1 MIFKLNFELYTKFIF
16 INLKKGVGNLSFN
29 FIKDKNKKIHFI
41 GIGGISMSGLA
52 AVLLNNGFK
61 VSGSDFKDSPILDKL
76 KTLGAEV
83 YIGHKRE
90 NIKDADLVVYTAAI
104 PSDNLELLEAQEKN
118 ITLMDRAEFLGQ
130 IMKGHKYNV
139 AITGT
144 HGKTTCTSMLS
155 HITLAGDLDP
165 TILVGGEL
173 DAIGG
178 NFRIGKSDYFL
189 VEACE
194 YKRSFLKFFPYVGI
208 ILNIDADHLDCY
220 KDIDEIADTFLKFS
234 KLIPND
240 GYLVGCIDDFRVK
253 EILSKA
259 NCNTISYGFSDNADV
274 TAKNITFNK
283 NGCATFDVYKGN
295 KNLFTLT
302 LNVPGK
308 HNILNALASTCVSL
322 IFDISADSIIDGL
335 SKCKGAHKRFEYKG
349 ELNGV
354 TVIDD
359 YAHHPTEIQ
368 ATLSTAKQIDH
379 NKTYCIFQPHTYT
392 RTKALFTEF
401 TECFNDVDELILM
414 DIYAAREKNTGL
426 VSSDELGDALRKKGI
441 KCTNVHSHDEALNY
455 VKSKLTDGD
464 LLLTVGAGDVV
475 IVGEKYLES

>member
-1 MIFKLNFELYTKFIF
+1 M
-16 INLKKGVGNLSFN
+16 SFN
-29 FIKDKNKKIHFI
+29 FIKDKDKKIHFI

-52 AVLLNNGFK
+52 AVLLNSGFK
-61 VSGSDFKDSPILDKL
+61 VSGSDFKDSPIVEKL
-76 KTLGAEV
+76 KASGAEI

-90 NIKDADLVVYTAAI
+90 NIKNVDLVVYTAAI
-104 PSDNLELLEAQEKN
+104 PSDNPELLEAQEKN
-118 ITLMDRAEFLGQ
+118 IALMDRAEFLGE

-139 AITGT
+139 AVSGT

-155 HITLAGDLDP
+155 HVTLAGNLDP

-173 DAIGG
+173 DVIGG
-178 NFRIGKSDYFL
+178 NFRIGNSEYFL
-189 VEACE
+189 TEACE
-194 YKRSFLKFFPYVGI
+194 YKRSFLKFFPYVGV

-220 KDIDEIADTFLKFS
+220 KDIDEIADTFFKFS
-234 KLIPND
+234 KLIPED
-240 GYLVGCIDDFRVK
+240 GYLVGYSDDFRVK

-259 NCNTISYGFSDNADV
+259 DCNTLSYGFDETADV
-274 TAKNITFNK
+274 IAKNIIFNK
-283 NGCATFDVYKGN
+283 DGCATFDVYKDN
-295 KNLFTLT
+295 KNLFSLT
-302 LNVPGK
+302 LGIPGK
-308 HNILNALASTCVSL
+308 HSILNALASICVSL
-322 IFDISADSIIDGL
+322 IFNISNDNIIEGL

-359 YAHHPTEIQ
+359 YAHHPTEIK
-368 ATLSTAKQIDH
+368 ATLSTAKQINH

-392 RTKALFTEF
+392 RTKSLFDEF
-401 TECFNDVDELILM
+401 TECFNDTDELILM

-426 VSSDELGDALRKKGI
+426 VSSDELGDAIRSKGI

-455 VKSKLTDGD
+455 VKSKLTSGD

-475 IVGEKYLES
+475 IVGEKYLEV

>member
-1 MIFKLNFELYTKFIF
+1 M
-16 INLKKGVGNLSFN
+16 SFD
-29 FIKDKNKKIHFI
+29 FIKDKDKKIHFI

-52 AVLLNNGFK
+52 AVLLNSGFK
-61 VSGSDFKDSPILDKL
+61 VSGSDFKNSPIVEKL
-76 KTLGAEV
+76 KASGAEI

-90 NIKDADLVVYTAAI
+90 NIKNVDLVVYTAAI
-104 PSDNLELLEAQEKN
+104 PSDNPELLESEEKN
-118 ITLMDRAEFLGQ
+118 ISLMDRAEFLGE

-139 AITGT
+139 AISGT

-155 HITLAGDLDP
+155 HVTLAGNLDP

-173 DAIGG
+173 DIIGG
-178 NFRIGKSDYFL
+178 NFRIGNSEYFL
-189 VEACE
+189 TEACE

-234 KLIPND
+234 KLIPDD
-240 GYLVGCIDDFRVK
+240 GYLVGYSDDFRVK

-259 NCNTISYGFSDNADV
+259 TCNTLSYGFDETANV
-274 TAKNITFNK
+274 TAKNIVFNK
-283 NGCATFDVYKGN
+283 DGCATFDVYKDN
-295 KNLFTLT
+295 KNLFSLTLT
-302 LNVPGK
+302 VPGK
-308 HNILNALASTCVSL
+308 HSILNALASICVSL
-322 IFDISADSIIDGL
+322 IFNISSDNIIEGL

-349 ELNGV
+349 ELNGI

-359 YAHHPTEIQ
+359 YAHHPTEIK

-392 RTKALFTEF
+392 RTKALFDEF
-401 TECFNDVDELILM
+401 TECFSDTDELILM

-426 VSSDELGDALRKKGI
+426 VSSDELGDAIRNKGI
-441 KCTNVHSHDEALNY
+441 KCTNVHSHDEALAY
-455 VKSKLTDGD
+455 VKSNLTSGD

-475 IVGEKYLES
+475 IVGEKYLEA

>member
-1 MIFKLNFELYTKFIF
+1 
-16 INLKKGVGNLSFN
+16 LSFN
-29 FIKDKNKKIHFI
+29 FIKDKDKKIHFI

-52 AVLLNNGFK
+52 AVLLNSGFK
-61 VSGSDFKDSPILDKL
+61 VSGSDFKDSPIIDKL
-76 KTLGAEV
+76 RISGAEI

-90 NIKDADLVVYTAAI
+90 NIKDVDLVVYTAAI
-104 PSDNLELLEAQEKN
+104 PSDNPELLEATEKN
-118 ITLMDRAEFLGQ
+118 ILLMDRAEFLGQ

-139 AITGT
+139 AVSGT

-178 NFRIGKSDYFL
+178 NFRIGNSEYFL
-189 VEACE
+189 TEACE

-220 KDIDEIADTFLKFS
+220 KDIDEIADTFLQFS
-234 KLIPND
+234 KLIPDD
-240 GYLVGCIDDFRVK
+240 GYLVGYCDDFRVK
-253 EILSKA
+253 EVLLKA
-259 NCNTISYGFSDNADV
+259 NCNTLSYGLTDNADV
-274 TAKNITFNK
+274 TAKNIVFNK
-283 NGCATFDVYKGN
+283 NGCATFDVYKDN
-295 KNLFTLT
+295 KCLFDLT

-308 HNILNALASTCVSL
+308 HNILNALASICVSL
-322 IFDISADSIIDGL
+322 IFNISHDSIIEGL

-359 YAHHPTEIQ
+359 YAHHPTEIK
-368 ATLSTAKQIDH
+368 ATLSTARQIHH
-379 NKTYCIFQPHTYT
+379 NRTFCIFQPHTYT
-392 RTKALFTEF
+392 RTKALFDEF
-401 TECFNDVDELILM
+401 TECFYDTDELILM
-414 DIYAAREKNTGL
+414 DVYAAREKNNGL
-426 VSSDELGDALRKKGI
+426 VSSNELGDAIRTKGVNCI
-441 KCTNVHSHDEALNY
+441 NVHSHDEALNY
-455 VKSKLTDGD
+455 VKSKLTSGD

-475 IVGEKYLES
+475 IVGENYLKS

>member
-1 MIFKLNFELYTKFIF
+1 M
-16 INLKKGVGNLSFN
+16 SFN

-61 VSGSDFKDSPILDKL
+61 VSGSDFKDSPMLDKL

-104 PSDNLELLEAQEKN
+104 PSDNPELLEAQEKN

-155 HITLAGDLDP
+155 HVTLADDLDP

-253 EILSKA
+253 EILLKA
-259 NCNTISYGFSDNADV
+259 NCNTLSYGFSDDADV
-274 TAKNITFNK
+274 TAKNIIFNK

-322 IFDISADSIIDGL
+322 IFEISADSIIEGL

-392 RTKALFTEF
+392 RTKALFDEF
-401 TECFNDVDELILM
+401 TECFNDTDELILM

-455 VKSKLTDGD
+455 VKSKLTAGD

>member
-1 MIFKLNFELYTKFIF
+1 M
-16 INLKKGVGNLSFN
+16 SFD
-29 FIKDKNKKIHFI
+29 FIKDKDKKIHFI

-52 AVLLNNGFK
+52 AVLLNSGFK
-61 VSGSDFKDSPILDKL
+61 VSGSDFKNSPIVEKL
-76 KTLGAEV
+76 KASGAEI

-90 NIKDADLVVYTAAI
+90 NIKNVDLVVYTAAI
-104 PSDNLELLEAQEKN
+104 PSDNPELLEAQEKN
-118 ITLMDRAEFLGQ
+118 IALMDRAEFLGE

-139 AITGT
+139 AVSGT

-155 HITLAGDLDP
+155 HVTLAGNLDP

-173 DAIGG
+173 DIIDG
-178 NFRIGKSDYFL
+178 NFRIGNSEYFL
-189 VEACE
+189 TEACE
-194 YKRSFLKFFPYVGI
+194 YKRSFLKFFPYVGV

-234 KLIPND
+234 KLIPKD
-240 GYLVGCIDDFRVK
+240 GYLVGYADDFRVK
-253 EILSKA
+253 EILSKVD
-259 NCNTISYGFSDNADV
+259 CNTLSYGFDETSDV
-274 TAKNITFNK
+274 TAKNIIFNK
-283 NGCATFDVYKGN
+283 DGCATFDVYKDN

-308 HNILNALASTCVSL
+308 HSILNALASICVSL
-322 IFDISADSIIDGL
+322 IFNISSDNIIEGL

-359 YAHHPTEIQ
+359 YAHHPTEIK
-368 ATLSTAKQIDH
+368 ATLSTAKQIHH

-392 RTKALFTEF
+392 RTKSLFDEF
-401 TECFNDVDELILM
+401 TDCFSDTDELILM
-414 DIYAAREKNTGL
+414 DIYAAREKDTGL
-426 VSSDELGDALRKKGI
+426 VSSDELGDAIRSKGI

-455 VKSKLTDGD
+455 VKSKLTSGD

-475 IVGEKYLES
+475 IVGEKYLEV